1 MAKAQA
7 VIDQT
12 TQKNIDT
19 WLKGD
24 YDEASKNEIRRLQR
38 ENPEEL
44 LDAFYTHLNF
54 GTGGLRG
61 IMGVGTNRMNVY
73 NVRAATQGLAN
84 YILKQ
89 TPKEGKHSA
98 VISYDSRHH
107 SREFAEET
115 AKVLAANKIEVFL
128 YKELRPVALASFG
141 VLYKHCTVGIMITAS
156 HNAPK
161 YNGYKVYWSH
171 GGQVLPPHDKG
182 IIDEVNRITKNTMVK
197 TVENLSH
204 PLIHEVDGE
213 IDAAFLAKIHR
224 LQMHPGDNKSKG
236 KDLHIVYTSL
246 HGAGITMV
254 PRALKDWGF
263 THLTLVDEQVIP
275 DGNFPTLK
283 NPNPEEPEAMRL
295 GIKKLEEVNAD
306 LLIATDPD
314 TDRLGVV
321 VMHANEPFFFNGN
334 EVACMLAEHLCRS
347 LEETHSMPP
356 KPMFIKT
363 IVTTELL
370 RKIVEH
376 HGATCLDVLT
386 GFKYIGE
393 KISQWEEDTAVN
405 EVIGHH
411 FIFGGEESYGYLL
424 GTQTRDKDAIVSAAC
439 LCEAAL
445 QLKLQKKTLV
455 DFLYEIYQKFGI
467 YREKLISLTFE
478 GKEGVDKMRSM
489 MHTLRESPPT
499 EIGSLKVVTVEDY
512 LSRTILHTATGH
524 KEPLT
529 LPHSDVLRFWLEDD
543 TKIVVRPSGT
553 EPKIKLYGGIRDKHH
568 HPASEKALVQAI
580 QSCDRRLDEILFA
593 MKKML
598 VK

>member
-1 MAKAQA
+1 MAGTQA
-7 VIDQT
+7 VIDKE
-12 TQKNIDT
+12 TQKNIDL

-24 YDEASKNEIRRLQR
+24 YDDASKNEIRRLQR

-61 IMGVGTNRMNVY
+61 IMGVGTNRMNAY

-89 TPKEGKHSA
+89 TPKANKHSV
-98 VISYDSRHH
+98 VISYDCRLH
-107 SREFAEET
+107 SREFAEEA
-115 AKVLAANKIEVFL
+115 AKVLAANNIEVFL

-141 VLYKHCTVGIMITAS
+141 VLYKHCTAGIMVTAS
-156 HNAPK
+156 HNPPK

-182 IIDEVNRITKNTMVK
+182 IIDEVNKITANKMVK
-197 TVENLSH
+197 KVEQLSH

-213 IDAAFLAKIHR
+213 IDAAFIDAIR
-224 LQMHPGDNKSKG
+224 PLQMHPGDNKSKG
-236 KDLHIVYTSL
+236 KELHVVYTSL

-254 PRALKDWGF
+254 PRALNDWGF
-263 THLTLVDEQVIP
+263 TNQTIVDEQKTP

-295 GIKKLEEVNAD
+295 GIKKLQAVKGD
-306 LLIATDPD
+306 LLLATDPD

-321 VMHANEPFFFNGN
+321 VMHNHEPFFFNGN
-334 EVACMLAEHLCRS
+334 ETVCLLAEHLCRS
-347 LEETHSMPP
+347 MEVTHSKPP

-363 IVTTELL
+363 IVTTELF

-393 KISQWEEDTAVN
+393 KISQWEEDKVN
-405 EVIGHH
+405 HVTPHH
-411 FIFGGEESYGYLL
+411 FIFGGEESYGCLL
-424 GTQTRDKDAIVSAAC
+424 GTQVRDKDAIVTAAC
-439 LCEAAL
+439 VCEAAL
-445 QLKLQKKTLV
+445 QMKLQNKTLV
-455 DFLYEIYQKFGI
+455 DLLYEIYLKYGV
-467 YREKLISLTFE
+467 YREKLLSLTFE
-478 GKEGVDKMRSM
+478 GKEGVDKMHAM
-489 MHTLRESPPT
+489 MLHLRQNPPT
-499 EIGSLKVVTVEDY
+499 SIDGIPVVTLEDY
-512 LSRTILHTATGH
+512 LSRTTLHLATGN
-524 KEPLT
+524 KEPII
-529 LPHSDVLRFWLEDD
+529 LPKSDVLRFWLEDD

-553 EPKIKLYGGIRDKHH
+553 EPKIKLYGGIRDRHH
-568 HPASEKALVQAI
+568 HPASEKALIQAI
-580 QSCDRRLDEILFA
+580 QACDKRLDEILLTT
-593 MKKML
+593 KKL
-598 VK
+598 LLK